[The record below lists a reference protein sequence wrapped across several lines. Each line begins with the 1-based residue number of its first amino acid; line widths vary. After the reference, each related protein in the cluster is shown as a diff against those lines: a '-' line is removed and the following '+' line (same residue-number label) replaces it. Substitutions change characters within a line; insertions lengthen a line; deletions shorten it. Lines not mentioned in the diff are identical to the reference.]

1 MIYPQSSVD
10 LGNTIISDHQNS
22 YFTFPVFTI
31 HEMTSYFGDPYNIE
45 QFAIGFDLIGEHLSE
60 GVIVDIIA
68 EIEGVQEDY
77 PDNRDFAIALDAL
90 YDAIGEREEAF
101 DALESQTL
109 IVESTIILL
118 RMARQLMLLG
128 KEGDARELL
137 ERITRQETEGSL
149 PRELHIMLASARL
162 GDRDTFTRT
171 WLRLVER
178 HSTIEPIP
186 AIELIQS
193 PGRYSLLEE
202 LPYREQIE
210 GIEYLFSYQI
220 PESREV
226 EVYSLIHNFRFYLEN
241 LLLRTYMYSL
251 DEGSIECLPA
261 LPVIKAIS
269 EGSIDVVVKIIS
281 MHGPFSNK
289 MLLEKIEEYVKD
301 IRQSGVEAIIM
312 DELVRRAFAPARPIG
327 EMLDRLREHTG
338 GDDEPIIEVLSER
351 ETEFLIEGSRD
362 LLSAL
367 HEAHPDDHRLIRK
380 MYWVLKLEER
390 SDDALMLAEQYP
402 FLKQGDGSFYSLKL
416 EALISSDK
424 EAAFQLLLGEM
435 REKRMLRRYADLF
448 ELALALDRMDE
459 GSSLRRTFAAK
470 RITEVTHML
479 NALDRLKKGKVKGGL
494 VLIDRAIGSGF
505 PEDLALMISAHS
517 LLSAGYPK
525 RVVGLCETM
534 LESSLPPEDVYPLL
548 IRAYRELGREPEA
561 REAEAALEALQ
572 RPEA

>member
-1 MIYPQSSVD
+1 MD
-10 LGNTIISDHQNS
+10 LGNTIISNHQSS
-22 YFTFPVFTI
+22 YFTFRVFTI
-31 HEMTSYFGDPYNIE
+31 HGMTSYFGDPYNIE
-45 QFAIGFDLIGEHLSE
+45 QFAIGFDLIGEHLS
-60 GVIVDIIA
+60 GDVIADIIT
-68 EIEGVQEDY
+68 EIEDVQEDFF
-77 PDNRDFAIALDAL
+77 DNQYVAIALDAL

-101 DALESQTL
+101 DALESQNL

-128 KEGDARELL
+128 EEEEARKLL
-137 ERITRQETEGSL
+137 ERITRKKVERSV

-162 GDRDTFTRT
+162 GDGDAFTST
-171 WLRLVER
+171 WHRLVER
-178 HSTIEPIP
+178 HSTSGPIP
-186 AIELIQS
+186 ARELIQS
-193 PGRYSLLEE
+193 PGRYSLLGD

-220 PESREV
+220 PEGREA
-226 EVYSLIHNFRFYLEN
+226 EVYGLIHNFRFYLEN
-241 LLLRTYMYSL
+241 LLLGAYMHGQN
-251 DEGSIECLPA
+251 EGGIECLPA

-269 EGSIDVVVKIIS
+269 EGSIDVVEKILS
-281 MHGPFSNK
+281 LHGPFSNK
-289 MLLEKIEEYVKD
+289 MLLEQVEEHVKY

-327 EMLDRLREHTG
+327 ETLDTLRKYTG

-380 MYWVLKLEER
+380 MYWVLKLEGR
-390 SDDALMLAEQYP
+390 YDDALMLAGQYP
-402 FLKQGDGSFYSLKL
+402 FLEQEDGSFYSLKL
-416 EALISSDK
+416 ESLSSSDK

-435 REKRMLRRYADLF
+435 KEKRMLRRYVDLF

-459 GSSLRRTFAAK
+459 VSSLRRTFAAK
-470 RITEVTHML
+470 KVTEVTHML

-494 VLIDRAIGSGF
+494 VLIDRAMESGF
-505 PEDLALMISAHS
+505 PEDLALMISAHA

-525 RVVGLCETM
+525 RVVGLCEAM
-534 LESSLPPEDVYPLL
+534 LESSLPAVDVYPLL
-548 IRAYRELGREPEA
+548 IRAYRELGRETEA

>member
-68 EIEGVQEDY
+68 EIEDVREDFI
-77 PDNRDFAIALDAL
+77 DNQYVAIALDAL

-101 DALESQTL
+101 DALGSQNL

-137 ERITRQETEGSL
+137 ERITRKKIERSV

-162 GDRDTFTRT
+162 GDGDAFTST
-171 WLRLVER
+171 WHRLVER
-178 HSTIEPIP
+178 HSTSGPIP

-193 PGRYSLLEE
+193 PGRYSLLGD

-220 PESREV
+220 PESREA
-226 EVYSLIHNFRFYLEN
+226 EVYGLIHNLRFYLEN
-241 LLLRTYMYSL
+241 LLVGAYVHGL
-251 DEGSIECLPA
+251 D
-261 LPVIKAIS
+261 
-269 EGSIDVVVKIIS
+269 EGSIDVVEKILSI
-281 MHGPFSNK
+281 HGPFSDK

-301 IRQSGVEAIIM
+301 IRQSGVEVIVM
-312 DELVRRAFAPARPIG
+312 DELIRRAFAPARPIG
-327 EMLDRLREHTG
+327 ETLDRLREHTG
-338 GDDEPIIEVLSER
+338 GDDEPIIKVLSER

-435 REKRMLRRYADLF
+435 REKRMLRRYIDLF

-459 GSSLRRTFAAK
+459 VSSLRRTFAAK

-494 VLIDRAIGSGF
+494 ALIDRAIGSGF

-534 LESSLPPEDVYPLL
+534 LESSLPPADVYPLL
-548 IRAYRELGREPEA
+548 IRAYRELGREAEA
-561 REAEAALEALQ
+561 REAEAAFEALQ